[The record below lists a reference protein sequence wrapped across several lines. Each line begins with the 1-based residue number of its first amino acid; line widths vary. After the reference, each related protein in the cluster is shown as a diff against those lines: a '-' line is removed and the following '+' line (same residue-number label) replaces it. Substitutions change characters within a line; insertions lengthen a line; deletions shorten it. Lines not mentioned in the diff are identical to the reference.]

1 MFDELT
7 ERQKEVLKYIIQNF
21 ILTATPVGSNLLSKQ
36 SDLGLSPASIRN
48 VMADLEEQGFL
59 SHPHVSAGR
68 IPTDK
73 AYRLYVDG
81 LIEFNEIGKLEQE
94 SIYQDLIGISDTD
107 DLLRETGKL
116 LSRISH
122 QLSIVSSPH
131 LITGRLTR
139 IEVIQISSTKILV
152 ILTIESLVVKTITME
167 LISDIRQSKL
177 EKITNFLNERLSG
190 LTLKEIRDTFYDR
203 VKDAEHEETGLIRL
217 FLGNT
222 DKLFSDF
229 TTKER
234 VHISGTK
241 NILSQPEFESP
252 EKVRSI
258 IELIDSEDIIIHII
272 DRYEEKINSEGITI
286 LIGSENEIEKLQNY
300 SLIISSYRIGE
311 TKGTIGVIGP
321 KRMEYQ
327 RLIPLVGCVTEFVSS
342 KN

>member
-21 ILTATPVGSNLLSKQ
+21 ILTATPVGSNLLAKQ
-36 SDLGLSPASIRN
+36 SDLGLSSASIRN

-81 LIEFNEIGKLEQE
+81 LIEINEIGKLEQE
-94 SIYQDLIGISDTD
+94 TIYHDLKGFSDTD
-107 DLLRETGKL
+107 DLLKETGKL

-131 LITGRLTR
+131 LITGRLNR
-139 IEVIQISSTKILV
+139 IEVIQISSSKILV
-152 ILTIESLVVKTITME
+152 ILTIESLVMKTITME
-167 LISDIRQSKL
+167 FISDIRQSQL
-177 EKITNFLNERLSG
+177 EKITNYLNERLSG

-203 VKDAEHEETGLIRL
+203 VKDVENEETGLIRL

-229 TTKER
+229 SSKER
-234 VHISGTK
+234 VHISGAK
-241 NILSQPEFESP
+241 NILAQPEFESP

-258 IELIDSEDIIIHII
+258 IELIDNEDIIIHII
-272 DRYEEKINSEGITI
+272 DRYEEKVSADGITI
-286 LIGSENEIEKLQNY
+286 LIGSENDIEKLQNY
-300 SLIISSYRIGE
+300 SMIISSYKIGE
-311 TKGTIGVIGP
+311 TKGTIGIIGP

-327 RLIPLVGCVTEFVSS
+327 RLIPLVGCITEFVSS

>member
-21 ILTATPVGSNLLSKQ
+21 ILTATPVGSNFLSKQ
-36 SDLGLSPASIRN
+36 SDLGLSPATIRN

-73 AYRLYVDG
+73 AYRLYVNG
-81 LIEFNEIGKLEQE
+81 LIEFNKIGKLEQE
-94 SIYQDLIGISDTD
+94 TIYQDLKGITDTD
-107 DLLRETGKL
+107 DLLKETGKL

-167 LISDIRQSKL
+167 LISDIRQNKL

-203 VKDAEHEETGLIRL
+203 VKDAENEETGLIRL

-229 TTKER
+229 TARER

-258 IELIDSEDIIIHII
+258 IELIDNEDIIIHII
-272 DRYEEKINSEGITI
+272 DRYEEKANTEGITI
-286 LIGSENEIEKLQNY
+286 FIGSENEIEKLQNY
-300 SLIISSYRIGE
+300 SIIISSYKIGK

-327 RLIPLVGCVTEFVSS
+327 RLIPLVGCVTDFVSS

>member
-7 ERQKEVLKYIIQNF
+7 ERQKEILKYIIQNF
-21 ILTATPVGSNLLSKQ
+21 ILTATPIGSNFLAKQ
-36 SDLGLSPASIRN
+36 SDLGLSSASIRN

-73 AYRLYVDG
+73 AYRLYVNG
-81 LIEFNEIGKLEQE
+81 LMELNELDKLEQKT
-94 SIYQDLIGISDTD
+94 IFQDLIGISDTD
-107 DLLRETGKL
+107 DLLKETGKL

-131 LITGRLTR
+131 LISGRLSR
-139 IEVIQISSTKILV
+139 IEVIGISSSKILV

-167 LISDIRQSKL
+167 FISDIRPSQL
-177 EKITNFLNERLSG
+177 EKITSFLNERLSG

-203 VKDAEHEETGLIRL
+203 IKDAENEKTGLIRL

-229 TTKER
+229 TSKER

-241 NILSQPEFESP
+241 NILAQPEFESP

-258 IELIDSEDIIIHII
+258 IELIDNEDIIIHII
-272 DRYEEKINSEGITI
+272 DRYEEKISSEGITI
-286 LIGSENEIEKLQNY
+286 LIGSENDIEKLQNY
-300 SLIISSYRIGE
+300 SLIISSYNIGE

-321 KRMEYQ
+321 KRMEYK
-327 RLIPLVGCVTEFVSS
+327 RLIPLVGYITEFVSS

>member
-7 ERQKEVLKYIIQNF
+7 ERQKEILKYIIQNF
-21 ILTATPVGSNLLSKQ
+21 ILTATPIGSSFLAKQ
-36 SDLGLSPASIRN
+36 SDLGLSSASIRN

-73 AYRLYVDG
+73 AYRLYVNG
-81 LIEFNEIGKLEQE
+81 LMELNELDKLEQKT
-94 SIYQDLIGISDTD
+94 IFQDLIGISDTD
-107 DLLRETGKL
+107 DLLKETGKL

-131 LITGRLTR
+131 LISGRLSR
-139 IEVIQISSTKILV
+139 IEVIGISSSKILV

-167 LISDIRQSKL
+167 FISDIRPSQL
-177 EKITNFLNERLSG
+177 EKITSFLNERLSG

-203 VKDAEHEETGLIRL
+203 IKDAENEKTGLIRL

-229 TTKER
+229 TSKER

-241 NILSQPEFESP
+241 NILAQPEFESP

-258 IELIDSEDIIIHII
+258 IELIDNEDIIIHII
-272 DRYEEKINSEGITI
+272 DRYEEKISSEGITI
-286 LIGSENEIEKLQNY
+286 LIGSENDIEKLQNY
-300 SLIISSYRIGE
+300 SLIISSYNIGE

-321 KRMEYQ
+321 KRMEYK
-327 RLIPLVGCVTEFVSS
+327 RLIPLVGYITEFVSS

>member
-7 ERQKEVLKYIIQNF
+7 ERQKEVLKYIIQKF
-21 ILTATPVGSNLLSKQ
+21 ILTATPVGSNCLSKQ
-36 SDLGLSPASIRN
+36 SGLGLSPATIRN
-48 VMADLEEQGFL
+48 VMADLEEKGFL

-73 AYRLYVDG
+73 AYRLYVNG
-81 LIEFNEIGKLEQE
+81 LIEFNEIGKLEKE
-94 SIYQDLIGISDTD
+94 TMYQDLKGISDTD
-107 DLLRETGKL
+107 DLLKEAGKL

-131 LITGRLTR
+131 LITDRLTR

-167 LISDIRQSKL
+167 LISDISQSKL
-177 EKITNFLNERLSG
+177 ESITNFLNERLSG
-190 LTLKEIRDTFYDR
+190 LTLKEIRDTFYYR
-203 VKDAEHEETGLIRL
+203 VKDAEDEETGLIRL
-217 FLGNT
+217 FLVNT

-234 VHISGTK
+234 VHISGAK
-241 NILSQPEFESP
+241 NILSQPEFETP

-258 IELIDSEDIIIHII
+258 IELIDNEDIIIHII
-272 DRYEEKINSEGITI
+272 DRYEEKISSEGITI

-300 SLIISSYRIGE
+300 SLIISSYKIGK

-327 RLIPLVGCVTEFVSS
+327 RLIPLVGCVTDFVSS

>member
-7 ERQKEVLKYIIQNF
+7 ERQKEILKYIIQNF
-21 ILTATPVGSNLLSKQ
+21 ILTATPIGSSFLAKQ
-36 SDLGLSPASIRN
+36 SDLGLSSASIRN

-73 AYRLYVDG
+73 AYRLYVNG
-81 LIEFNEIGKLEQE
+81 LMELNELDKLEQKT
-94 SIYQDLIGISDTD
+94 IFQDLIGISDTD
-107 DLLRETGKL
+107 DLLKETGKL

-131 LITGRLTR
+131 LISGRLSR
-139 IEVIQISSTKILV
+139 IEVIGISSSKILV

-167 LISDIRQSKL
+167 FISDIRPSQL
-177 EKITNFLNERLSG
+177 EKITSFLNERLSG
-190 LTLKEIRDTFYDR
+190 LTLREIRDTFYDR
-203 VKDAEHEETGLIRL
+203 IKDAENEETGLIRL

-229 TTKER
+229 TSKER

-241 NILSQPEFESP
+241 NILAQPEFESP

-258 IELIDSEDIIIHII
+258 IELIDNEDIIIHII
-272 DRYEEKINSEGITI
+272 DRYEEKISSEGITI
-286 LIGSENEIEKLQNY
+286 LIGSENDIEKLQNY
-300 SLIISSYRIGE
+300 SLIISSYNIGE

-321 KRMEYQ
+321 KRMEYK
-327 RLIPLVGCVTEFVSS
+327 RLIPLVGYITEFVSS

>member
-21 ILTATPVGSNLLSKQ
+21 ILTATPVGSSLLSKQ

-73 AYRLYVDG
+73 AYRLYVNG
-81 LIEFNEIGKLEQE
+81 LIEFNEIGKIDQE
-94 SIYQDLIGISDTD
+94 TIYQDLIGISDTD
-107 DLLRETGKL
+107 DLLKETGKL

-272 DRYEEKINSEGITI
+272 DRYEEKIHSEGITI

>member
-21 ILTATPVGSNLLSKQ
+21 ILTATPVGSNLLAKQ
-36 SDLGLSPASIRN
+36 SDLGLSSASIRN

-73 AYRLYVDG
+73 AYRLYVNG
-81 LIEFNEIGKLEQE
+81 LMEFNELDKLEQKT
-94 SIYQDLIGISDTD
+94 IFQDLIGISDTD
-107 DLLRETGKL
+107 DLLKETGKL

-131 LITGRLTR
+131 LITGRLNR
-139 IEVIQISSTKILV
+139 IEVIQISSSKILV

-167 LISDIRQSKL
+167 LISDIRQSQL

-203 VKDAEHEETGLIRL
+203 IKDAENEETGLIRL

-229 TTKER
+229 TSKER

-241 NILSQPEFESP
+241 NILAQPEFESP

-258 IELIDSEDIIIHII
+258 IELIDNEDIIIHII
-272 DRYEEKINSEGITI
+272 DRYEEKMSSEGITI
-286 LIGSENEIEKLQNY
+286 LIGSENDIEKLQNY
-300 SLIISSYRIGE
+300 SMIISSYNIGE

-327 RLIPLVGCVTEFVSS
+327 RLIPLVGYITEFVSS

>member
-1 MFDELT
+1 MFNELT

-21 ILTATPVGSNLLSKQ
+21 ILTATPIGSSFLAKQ
-36 SDLGLSPASIRN
+36 SDLGLSSASIRN

-73 AYRLYVDG
+73 AYRLYVNG
-81 LIEFNEIGKLEQE
+81 LMEFNELDKLEQKT
-94 SIYQDLIGISDTD
+94 IFQDLIGISDTD
-107 DLLRETGKL
+107 DLLKETGKL

-131 LITGRLTR
+131 LITGRLNR
-139 IEVIQISSTKILV
+139 IEVIQISSSKILV

-167 LISDIRQSKL
+167 FISDIRHSQL
-177 EKITNFLNERLSG
+177 EKITSFLNERLSG

-203 VKDAEHEETGLIRL
+203 IKDAENEETGLIRL

-229 TTKER
+229 TSKER

-258 IELIDSEDIIIHII
+258 IELIDNEDIIIHII
-272 DRYEEKINSEGITI
+272 DRYEEKMSSEGITI
-286 LIGSENEIEKLQNY
+286 LIGSENDIEKLQNY
-300 SLIISSYRIGE
+300 SMIISSYNIGE

-327 RLIPLVGCVTEFVSS
+327 RLIPLVGYITEFVSS

>member
-7 ERQKEVLKYIIQNF
+7 ERQKEVLKNIIQNF
-21 ILTATPVGSNLLSKQ
+21 ILTATPVGSNLLARQ

-48 VMADLEEQGFL
+48 VMADLEEQGYL

-73 AYRLYVDG
+73 AYRLYVNG

-94 SIYQDLIGISDTD
+94 TIYQDLKGISDTE
-107 DLLRETGKL
+107 DLLKEASKL

-122 QLSIVSSPH
+122 QLSIVSSPN
-131 LITGRLTR
+131 LIIGRLNR
-139 IEVIQISSTKILV
+139 IEVLKISSTKILV
-152 ILTIESLVVKTITME
+152 ILTIESDVVKTITME
-167 LISDIRQSKL
+167 FISDINQNKL

-190 LTLKEIRDTFYDR
+190 LTLKEIRDTFHDR
-203 VKDAEHEETGLIRL
+203 VKDFENEETGLIRL

-229 TTKER
+229 SSKER
-234 VHISGTK
+234 VHISGAT

-252 EKVRSI
+252 EKIRSI
-258 IELIDSEDIIIHII
+258 VELIDNEDIIIHII
-272 DRYEEKINSEGITI
+272 DRYEEKMSPNGITI
-286 LIGSENEIEKLQNY
+286 LIGSENDFEKLQNY
-300 SLIISSYRIGE
+300 SIIISSYKIGD

-327 RLIPLVGCVTEFVSS
+327 RLIPLVGCVADFISS
-342 KN
+342 RT